1 MFRLAPA
8 EEPRTRHRRLI
19 FAPVSGGV
27 ARYLDFG
34 NSSIF
39 GFDFF
44 WVEDLGVAQRLG
56 TLNHGML

>member
-8 EEPRTRHRRLI
+8 EELWTSHQRLI
-19 FAPVSGGV
+19 IAPGSEGV

-39 GFDFF
+39 GLEFF
-44 WVEDLGVAQRLG
+44 GWSIGALHNPWVF
-56 TLNHGML
+56 